1 MAIFQYSI
9 LQCFT
14 LYDGKQFSN
23 VIVHTSRINDHDCKQ
38 YLNPL
43 LSIEEFDW
51 KRKYFTYRKNCKCI
65 PMGQRLSIII
75 YFSHDDLVFYFL
87 KTLIVWCQGLF
98 LQYVVCVCVRISGR
112 RNVDGHRT
120 YGSLPD
126 SAFFHSFVC
135 QTSLFQLKIVY
146 QAITWFEN
154 FYYYWMK
161 LLPFQFWEYH
171 LVSE

>member
-9 LQCFT
+9 LQYFT

-23 VIVHTSRINDHDCKQ
+23 VIVHTSGINDHDCKQ

-43 LSIEEFDW
+43 ISIEEFDW

-65 PMGQRLSIII
+65 PMGQRLSNII

-98 LQYVVCVCVRISGR
+98 LQYVVCVCLCVSAADVMWTDIGHMDHCLIRLSFILLFVR
-112 RNVDGHRT
+112 
-120 YGSLPD
+120 P
-126 SAFFHSFVC
+126 VC
-135 QTSLFQLKIVY
+135 FS
-146 QAITWFEN
+146 
-154 FYYYWMK
+154 
-161 LLPFQFWEYH
+161 
-171 LVSE
+171 

>member
-1 MAIFQYSI
+1 M
-9 LQCFT
+9 
-14 LYDGKQFSN
+14 
-23 VIVHTSRINDHDCKQ
+23 SRSFPAVC
-38 YLNPL
+38 
-43 LSIEEFDW
+43 
-51 KRKYFTYRKNCKCI
+51 C
-65 PMGQRLSIII
+65 
-75 YFSHDDLVFYFL
+75 
-87 KTLIVWCQGLF
+87 
-98 LQYVVCVCVRISGR
+98 VCVCVRISGR

-146 QAITWFEN
+146 QVITWLKTFN

-171 LVSE
+171 LVRGGVDIGLNVLRDARNSNQKIS

>member
-1 MAIFQYSI
+1 MVQIGSQYNIGIGLNRSTLLDIHGTIFCLTRGSI
-9 LQCFT
+9 NNTPILFYLLFSPYLHVKVFSCSM
-14 LYDGKQFSN
+14 LY
-23 VIVHTSRINDHDCKQ
+23 V
-38 YLNPL
+38 
-43 LSIEEFDW
+43 
-51 KRKYFTYRKNCKCI
+51 
-65 PMGQRLSIII
+65 
-75 YFSHDDLVFYFL
+75 
-87 KTLIVWCQGLF
+87 
-98 LQYVVCVCVRISGR
+98 VRISGR